1 MVSKD
6 YSKSRVF
13 WTKHAIVE
21 ALEDGFRTEEIE
33 KALKHLVEIP
43 GFETQKV
50 RGVVKV
56 GERYCTL
63 IFMNM
68 KAGIRI
74 ITCWASSTGDIT
86 EYKRLRRS

>member
-1 MVSKD
+1 MVPRD

-33 KALKHLVEIP
+33 KALKYLVEIP
-43 GFETQKV
+43 RPETQKT

-63 IFMNM
+63 IFMSM

-74 ITCWASSTGDIT
+74 ITCWASSTGDVE
-86 EYKRLRRS
+86 EYKRLKK